1 MKNIN
6 IILAF
11 SLLVGCSS
19 KRHLQKYVLPSE
31 SPCLDGTIINI
42 DDAGCK
48 SFFWGVR
55 SDTIKIR
62 CTMTDD
68 QSWWVNTSFYFVPK
82 QSDDSISDQWKEF
95 CTDNEFNVYRGATL
109 IKMGLVAPV
118 EKEFDFRGSE
128 YRIKKDEIVKN

>member
-1 MKNIN
+1 MKNIS

-19 KRHLQKYVLPSE
+19 KRRLQKYVLPSE

-55 SDTIKIR
+55 SDTIKIS

-82 QSDDSISDQWKEF
+82 QSDDGISDQWKEF
-95 CTDNEFNVYRGATL
+95 CTDSEFNVYRGATL

-128 YRIKKDEIVKN
+128 YRIKKDEIVKH